1 MTVRVTVLVT
11 VLANRVLGHWADRL
25 VGSPVGSHALT
36 GSGFT
41 LLYDV
46 AQSLGLCQRC
56 ACPESLEVWQPL
68 PGFVT

>member
-1 MTVRVTVLVT
+1 MTVLVT
-11 VLANRVLGHWADRL
+11 VLANRVSGHRADML
-25 VGSPVGSHALT
+25 LGSPVASHALP

-46 AQSLGLCQRC
+46 AQSLELCQRC